1 MKDSKLQGRGKGCGG
16 EGRKSGRPAVGGP
29 ACLTALL
36 AAGCLTLPS
45 PDPADTAR
53 APESLGIRL
62 EARGAALHA
71 EPVNVVVRRE
81 PATLAFCLR
90 PFGEAVPIVRV
101 RVNGHTV
108 LALVDTGS
116 TATLMDSTGAAR
128 VGVPAL
134 RSAAPADGGLL
145 RLPSQGLGARFNA
158 WLGIAPE
165 VRAGGVTVTNLV
177 VGILDPKTDLGARGW
192 MAGHR
197 VEMLLGSDFLRLC
210 GRVVWDV
217 SGDRIALAPPESI
230 MPGGGAVLD
239 PAHVV
244 PVCRARVGA
253 DREVSAGIDSG
264 GAFGFWVPGPLFRG
278 AKLPQPGPEGR
289 IVLSEGMGGRVVS
302 TTAGAVDLRVGDSRL
317 EGVPMLMGAT
327 GHGHAHLPYALLGRA
342 ALAGRIVSFDF
353 DRGTVHVSP

>member
-1 MKDSKLQGRGKGCGG
+1 MPRTGSPGPR
-16 EGRKSGRPAVGGP
+16 RPVRLPRTGAPV
-29 ACLTALL
+29 CLAALV

-45 PDPADTAR
+45 PDPADIAR

-62 EARGAALHA
+62 ETRGAVLHA
-71 EPVNVVVRRE
+71 EPVNVVIRRE
-81 PATLAFCLR
+81 PAVLPFCLR
-90 PFGEAVPIVRV
+90 PFGEALPIVRV

-116 TATLMDSTGAAR
+116 TATLMDSGGAAR
-128 VGVPAL
+128 VGVSAL
-134 RSAAPADGGLL
+134 RSSPSNGGGLL

-165 VRAGGVTVTNLV
+165 LRAGGVTVTNLV

-197 VEMLLGSDFLRLC
+197 VEMLLGADVLRLC
-210 GRVVWDV
+210 GRAVWDV
-217 SGDRIALAPPESI
+217 SGDRIALAPAASILPE
-230 MPGGGAVLD
+230 GGAALD

-244 PVCRARVGA
+244 PVCRVRVGA
-253 DREVSAGIDSG
+253 DREVPAGIDSG
-264 GAFGFWVPGPLFRG
+264 GEFGFWVPGPLFRG
-278 AKLPQPGPEGR
+278 AKLPQPGPGGR

-302 TTAGAVDLRVGDSRL
+302 TTAGAVDLTIGAARL
-317 EGVPMLMGAT
+317 GGIPMLMGAT

>member
-1 MKDSKLQGRGKGCGG
+1 MS
-16 EGRKSGRPAVGGP
+16 SGPRAPGSAASPGFRR
-29 ACLTALL
+29 ACVTAGLVALL

-53 APESLGIRL
+53 TPESLGIRL
-62 EARGAALHA
+62 EIRGARLGAD
-71 EPVNVVVRRE
+71 PVNVVVRRE
-81 PATLAFCLR
+81 PAMLPFCLR

-116 TATLMDSTGAAR
+116 TATLMDSAGAAR

-134 RSAAPADGGLL
+134 RSTAPADGGLL

-197 VEMLLGSDFLRLC
+197 VEMLLGADFLRLC
-210 GRVVWDV
+210 GRAVWDV
-217 SGDRIALAPPESI
+217 AGDRIALAPPASI
-230 MPGGGAVLD
+230 LPEGGAALD
-239 PAHVV
+239 PAYVV
-244 PVCRARVGA
+244 PVCRVRVGD
-253 DREVSAGIDSG
+253 DREVPAGIDSG

-302 TTAGAVDLRVGDSRL
+302 TTAGEVDLRIGAARIG
-317 EGVPMLMGAT
+317 GVPMLMGAT

-353 DRGTVHVSP
+353 DRGIVHVSP